1 MTYRQFFLA
10 AAVLAASAIPAAA
23 QGPGLFGF
31 YDPATGAFTPV
42 QPPVTVPAAGVEA
55 ASTVSRF
62 GTFVFKITLRIVSS
76 LPSGT
81 KPYCSAS
88 VSHSGVNGYYSESVS
103 TNVTPNGNTAICN
116 LRIPYLWPGA
126 NNANGVSV
134 SVYVSAGNRSS
145 SQSLPSI
152 PLPLNA
158 TPTDLEATVRL

>member
-42 QPPVTVPAAGVEA
+42 QPPVTVPAAGVQA
-55 ASTVSRF
+55 ASTVSRS

-81 KPYCSAS
+81 KP
-88 VSHSGVNGYYSESVS
+88 V
-103 TNVTPNGNTAICN
+103 
-116 LRIPYLWPGA
+116 LF
-126 NNANGVSV
+126 
-134 SVYVSAGNRSS
+134 
-145 SQSLPSI
+145 SQRQP
-152 PLPLNA
+152 
-158 TPTDLEATVRL
+158 